1 MHGLTPGPLLYQND
15 PEFIWGVT
23 ASMFIGNVLL
33 LIMNLPLANLWAK
46 VALIPYKL
54 LYPMILII
62 CMVGIYSVG
71 RSLFD
76 VGLLIFFGIVG
87 YLMKKLDCPAVIIE
101 CGFLS
106 NPAEEARL
114 RDEAYHKQLAAA
126 VICGYLR
133 SQSGM

>member
-1 MHGLTPGPLLYQND
+1 
-15 PEFIWGVT
+15 
-23 ASMFIGNVLL
+23 
-33 LIMNLPLANLWAK
+33 
-46 VALIPYKL
+46 
-54 LYPMILII
+54 
-62 CMVGIYSVG
+62 
-71 RSLFD
+71 
-76 VGLLIFFGIVG
+76 
-87 YLMKKLDCPAVIIE
+87 MKKLDCPAVIIE